1 MSSMV
6 ETAEKE
12 MIRNEILK
20 MCDTVG
26 AQGASEQVIRAG
38 LRKLGIQLSEE
49 NISKQVAY
57 LEGKNLVS
65 VERIDNARLGINR
78 SIVKITSL
86 GMDVLEGNAAASGIS
101 TD

>member
-6 ETAEKE
+6 ELAEKE

-38 LRKLGIQLSEE
+38 LRKLGIHLNEDE
-49 NISKQVAY
+49 VSKQVAY
-57 LEGKNLVS
+57 LEGKNLVK
-65 VERIDNARLGINR
+65 VDRIDNVRLGINR
-78 SIVKITSL
+78 AIVKITSL
-86 GMDVLEGNAAASGIS
+86 GMDVLEGNADMSGIAA
-101 TD
+101 D